1 MAKIEQSIEVNAPAS
16 AAYQQLCRFEDYP
29 QFMDNVQEIT
39 QQGANR
45 LHWRSEKNGKE
56 VEWEAEITDQVQDK
70 VIAWRNTSG
79 AKHIGRVTLQSSTP
93 DKTRITMSMET
104 DEAATGEAGKAAKQ
118 KLERDLQRMKECVE
132 AAAGEGG
139 KDEHNGDRQQR
150 QQSSDGMHAE
160 KSNGDR
166 ESSHGTNGNGSVS
179 DHGKSVG
186 AQQTGRQDHSAGQY
200 SGQSIFKKEN
210 TMSEHSTEQGGSMQF
225 SGEVNQSR
233 SPSQQ
238 QGGGTVAQIWAQPA
252 RMMSQVSEA
261 FGQMPA
267 RMLEQEASMLQRSL
281 GAPQAWLPSMMSA
294 WEEPFVMM
302 RKISEEM
309 EQYLGKV
316 MQRPIGKIGQA
327 RISSTIASQQWTPTI
342 EVTQRGNEIIICA
355 DLPGLTKADVRLQ
368 VQDDKLTIEGERRE
382 ESNVRSEQGYHRT
395 ERSYGHFYRAIPL
408 PDGVDR
414 HRVDAKMRDGVLEI
428 SIPLR
433 QQQSSGMRLEIR
445 EAEEGELREQRD
457 QRQSRGQQ
465 NQQSNQPQN
474 SPQQNQQAGGAIKQH
489 AESGAQEDRPP
500 GKGGSVGFKAEVQ
513 S

>member
-1 MAKIEQSIEVNAPAS
+1 
-16 AAYQQLCRFEDYP
+16 
-29 QFMDNVQEIT
+29 
-39 QQGANR
+39 
-45 LHWRSEKNGKE
+45 
-56 VEWEAEITDQVQDK
+56 
-70 VIAWRNTSG
+70 
-79 AKHIGRVTLQSSTP
+79 
-93 DKTRITMSMET
+93 
-104 DEAATGEAGKAAKQ
+104 
-118 KLERDLQRMKECVE
+118 
-132 AAAGEGG
+132 
-139 KDEHNGDRQQR
+139 
-150 QQSSDGMHAE
+150 
-160 KSNGDR
+160 
-166 ESSHGTNGNGSVS
+166 
-179 DHGKSVG
+179 
-186 AQQTGRQDHSAGQY
+186 
-200 SGQSIFKKEN
+200 
-210 TMSEHSTEQGGSMQF
+210 MSEHSTEQGGSMQF

-238 QGGGTVAQIWAQPA
+238 QGSGTVAQIWAQPA

-316 MQRPIGKIGQA
+316 MQRPIGKIAQA
-327 RISSTIASQQWTPTI
+327 RIGATMSSQQWTPTI
-342 EVTQRGNEIIICA
+342 EVTQRGNEIIVCA

-368 VQDDKLTIEGERRE
+368 VLDDKLTIEGERRE
-382 ESNVRSEQGYHRT
+382 ESHIRSEHGYHRT

-433 QQQSSGMRLEIR
+433 QQQSQGMRLEIR
-445 EAEEGELREQRD
+445 EAHEGELREQRD
-457 QRQSRGQQ
+457 QRQSHAQQ
-465 NQQSNQPQN
+465 NQQPNQPQSN
-474 SPQQNQQAGGAIKQH
+474 QQQPHQPQNQQAGGTIKH
-489 AESGAQEDRPP
+489 TESGAQEDRST